1 MVMGSLQ
8 LCHSGDGES
17 AHCAIVVIGESAHC
31 AIVVMGESAHC
42 AIVVM
47 GSPHIVP

>member
-1 MVMGSLQ
+1 MVM
-8 LCHSGDGES
+8 
-17 AHCAIVVIGESAHC
+17 GESAHC

-47 GSPHIVP
+47 GEGVCTLCHSGDGGGGLHIVP